1 MSTVPRWLISRG
13 TEKSWV
19 STASR
24 IVASYHQYIDN
35 RRIWPEMFDADDC
48 FSIFITK
55 PEPKIRE
62 FAVTMLEAAFPGFD
76 VHSIEWVSPARKV
89 IHETPTLS

>member
-1 MSTVPRWLISRG
+1 
-13 TEKSWV
+13 
-19 STASR
+19 
-24 IVASYHQYIDN
+24 
-35 RRIWPEMFDADDC
+35 MFDADDC